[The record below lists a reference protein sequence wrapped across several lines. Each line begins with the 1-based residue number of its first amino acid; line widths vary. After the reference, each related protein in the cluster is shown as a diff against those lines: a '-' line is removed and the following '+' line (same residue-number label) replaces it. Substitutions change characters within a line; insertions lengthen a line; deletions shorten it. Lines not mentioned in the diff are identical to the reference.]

1 VSVKSLRI
9 RRIFLFIGLA
19 LVVLSLVLL
28 FSAAQPVDGTLRL
41 QETLP
46 PIFLITPGAP

>member
-1 VSVKSLRI
+1 MMSLRI